1 MDAITIIFV
10 CDSGLVSSVMGAKVL
25 RNRLQKEQLHVTVET
40 CRAKETPT
48 ETRFLV
54 GPRQIV
60 SDLPIDSTCKVFAVD
75 HLLAAASYDDLIK
88 TIRNELMQRD

>member
-1 MDAITIIFV
+1 MTTIIFV

-25 RNRLQKEQLHVTVET
+25 RDRLQKERLSVTIET
-40 CRAKETPT
+40 CRAKEIPADVS
-48 ETRFLV
+48 FLV

-60 SDLPIDSTCKVFAVD
+60 ANLPVRSSCRVFAID
-75 HLLAAASYDDLIK
+75 YLLATASYDVLIE